1 MINQTPKIY
10 YGALWNE
17 EKRVEFIDH
26 FDKRIFPFMSNTKQ
40 AVKRKKYKINKC
52 SKSRQKNKLIMIAK
66 AGKKMLFE
74 AF

>member
-40 AVKRKKYKINKC
+40 AVKRKNK
-52 SKSRQKNKLIMIAK
+52 
-66 AGKKMLFE
+66 
-74 AF
+74 